1 MVKVNLGEIGE
12 GFRLAES
19 RWALNDFPSSKR
31 NFRQPIWLG
40 PHRSPD
46 SALLL
51 YLEQGLGDELM
62 LTWYL
67 PLVRRDVRRLV
78 RSEEHTS
85 ELQSLM
91 RISYAVFCLK
101 KKIKN
106 EAKINT
112 TIERIDIQRAD
123 I

>member
-1 MVKVNLGEIGE
+1 MGE

-91 RISYAVFCLK
+91 RISYAVFCLTK
-101 KKIKN
+101 KMN
-106 EAKINT
+106 
-112 TIERIDIQRAD
+112 DISQRKHTCQHSGL
-123 I
+123 ISHKVNYYTVMCN